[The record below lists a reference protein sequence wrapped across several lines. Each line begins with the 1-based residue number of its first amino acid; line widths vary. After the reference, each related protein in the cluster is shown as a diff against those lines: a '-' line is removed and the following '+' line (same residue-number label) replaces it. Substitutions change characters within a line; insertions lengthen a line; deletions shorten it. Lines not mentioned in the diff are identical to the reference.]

1 MAGRHGA
8 EDVAR
13 HGADSDDGYGA
24 GGVRRLPGP
33 PVAQLPVWAAEIA
46 RILAYLGLFVALSFV
61 LGGAWYA
68 LPLPE
73 TGVWIFSGTLVTAA
87 AAVLAGVAVLRLA
100 DGRPAAALGIGVSG
114 VAVRQSVLGFGIGAA
129 GLLAAALGMLATG
142 SLGYAP
148 AHGTAVTWAVALVTH
163 GAVFAVAAFAEE
175 ALFRG
180 YAFQVL
186 ARWGGPAVATVLTA
200 ALFAVAHGSN
210 PEVGWVALVNIFLA
224 GVLLAIA
231 FLRTL
236 SLWFV
241 TALHMAWNWT
251 MASLLDMPVSGWAV
265 FDTPLYDAAL
275 GGPGWW
281 SGAAFGPEGGVAGT
295 LGFGVALLLVLR
307 LRAVAQDTHIAAARP
322 LVLDRAAVKLKGE
335 GEGQ

>member
-1 MAGRHGA
+1 VDGRQEAGG
-8 EDVAR
+8 VAR
-13 HGADSDDGYGA
+13 QGDGHDDGYVA
-24 GGVRRLPGP
+24 GRTPVP
-33 PVAQLPVWAAEIA
+33 PTAQLPVWAAETA
-46 RILAYLGLFVALSFV
+46 RILVYLGLFVALSFM

-68 LPLPE
+68 LPIPD
-73 TGVWIFSGTLVTAA
+73 TGAWVFSGTLVTAA

-129 GLLAAALGMLATG
+129 ALLATALGMLVTG

-148 AHGTAVTWAVALVTH
+148 AEGTAVTWAAALALH
-163 GAVFAVAAFAEE
+163 GAIFAVAAFAEE

-200 ALFAVAHGSN
+200 ALFALAHGSN
-210 PEVGWVALVNIFLA
+210 PEVGWVGLVNIFLA
-224 GVLLAIA
+224 GLLLGIA
-231 FLRTL
+231 YLRTL

-265 FDTPLYDAAL
+265 FDTPLYDATL

-281 SGAAFGPEGGVAGT
+281 SGAGFGPEGGLVGT
-295 LGFGVALLLVLR
+295 LGFSVALLLVLR
-307 LRAVAQDTHIAAARP
+307 LRGVTRDEHIAAARP
-322 LVLDRAAVKLKGE
+322 LVLDRVAGGINGE